1 MRKKY
6 KELKREYSE
15 ILKKQKALEARII
28 NKAYEMVQRVPN
40 IPITYLD
47 KEYTVKELLNYL
59 TTLEV
64 NEINKT
70 SIGEYLHIIKT
81 IEDYNN
87 SIFKYKQLSIF
98 DQRKGISNNP

>member
-1 MRKKY
+1 MRKTY

-15 ILKKQKALEARII
+15 ILKKQKALEAHII
-28 NKAYEMVQRVPN
+28 NKVNEMVKRVPN

-59 TTLEV
+59 TTLEE

-98 DQRKGISNNP
+98 DQRKGITDNP